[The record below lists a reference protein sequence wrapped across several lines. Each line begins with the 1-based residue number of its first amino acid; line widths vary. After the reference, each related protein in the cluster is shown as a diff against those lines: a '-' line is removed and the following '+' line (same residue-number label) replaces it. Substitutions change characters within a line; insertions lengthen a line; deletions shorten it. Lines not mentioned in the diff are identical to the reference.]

1 MRHRRH
7 SDKTTR
13 RRNDAYEHTRRDA
26 SAGWRDEY
34 LFQAVAGDMRADGGR
49 FVLPEPGARV
59 ADKETGDDLVVVR
72 VHPDTRARD
81 EYIESLDATV
91 AAVNHTYNPDAPIAE
106 VVYVDSLDTL
116 DGWRT
121 VEDLRDA
128 VSFGAVESYTFPCDR
143 LEVAE

>member
-1 MRHRRH
+1 
-7 SDKTTR
+7 
-13 RRNDAYEHTRRDA
+13 
-26 SAGWRDEY
+26 
-34 LFQAVAGDMRADGGR
+34 MRADGGR